1 LKFEKSH
8 ASFQNVGGYTW
19 EKKNERILSLYVCT
33 ILLRKWCH
41 HEPTMALTLDDDRQ
55 ECVLYIYLYVYI
67 HRAQLFT
74 VNYLLSTTIVYVVYM
89 MIGAYT

>member
-1 LKFEKSH
+1 MRK
-8 ASFQNVGGYTW
+8 
-19 EKKNERILSLYVCT
+19 KKNERMASLYVCT
-33 ILLRKWCH
+33 ILFRKRCH
-41 HEPTMALTLDDDRQ
+41 HEPTMALTLDDDDRQ
-55 ECVLYIYLYVYI
+55 ECVLYIYLCVYT